1 MDGREPLVHRCVREL
16 RYEGAVSP
24 PCPLSETSTWPNTLS
39 RPSMVSPLCTWRASS
54 PWPQPFIVITL
65 DKPPQTVSIFPCPR
79 PTSGRRPFNYIMV
92 PICGTPLS
100 ASAQNVSTIS
110 AFNSFVNPFLFTTYI
125 MTHLHDQFIA
135 LLHHFTL
142 LHHFHKILPLFITM
156 HNYVFFALGA
166 NSSPSG

>member
-100 ASAQNVSTIS
+100 ASTQNVSTIS
-110 AFNSFVNPFLFTTYI
+110 AFNSFVNPFLFATYNYNDPFAWSI
-125 MTHLHDQFIA
+125 YCPTASFCIIASLPQTPSFIYHYA
-135 LLHHFTL
+135 
-142 LHHFHKILPLFITM
+142 
-156 HNYVFFALGA
+156 
-166 NSSPSG
+166 